1 MQYVDFRDWF
11 DQIENYG
18 MRSER
23 FDDEFAHLDVQ
34 DRRRIVE
41 WLRAAWFVARMKDE
55 DEQP

>member
-11 DQIENYG
+11 DQIENYA

-23 FDDEFAHLDVQ
+23 FDDEFAHLTVQ
-34 DRRRIVE
+34 DRHRIVE

-55 DEQP
+55 DEQA